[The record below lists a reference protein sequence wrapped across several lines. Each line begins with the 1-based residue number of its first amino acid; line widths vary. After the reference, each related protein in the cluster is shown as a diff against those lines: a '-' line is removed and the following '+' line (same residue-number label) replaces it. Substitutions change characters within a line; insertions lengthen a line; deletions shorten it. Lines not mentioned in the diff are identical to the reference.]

1 MLSVL
6 FINYTFVYLN
16 NNLNNKD
23 MKTTTNTIETNST
36 IEHKSEMFN
45 GHKLTAKVLA
55 IAYLKQ
61 NACIQFED
69 GYIQMMDIEE
79 IEASYNVK

>member
-1 MLSVL
+1 MYCLL
-6 FINYTFVYLN
+6 IILLYIYITIKT
-16 NNLNNKD
+16 NKD